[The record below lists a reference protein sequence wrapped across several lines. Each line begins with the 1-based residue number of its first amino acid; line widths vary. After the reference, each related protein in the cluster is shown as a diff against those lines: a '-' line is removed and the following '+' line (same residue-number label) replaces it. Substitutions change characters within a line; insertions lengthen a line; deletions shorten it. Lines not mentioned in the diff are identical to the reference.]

1 MRETQGRRRLVALER
16 ALRDQAQDLA
26 VFFVFDRPSLVEER
40 PALARTFFAE
50 RCLPEIQLKQM
61 TDALHGVGAHAQ
73 LFDGHTFVA
82 ALVGGIHHQVNKRL
96 IVAYNGLGYSVGRGA
111 FEPGRKSLV
120 PLLADSYGLLCANA
134 DPYACAFTL
143 HKFHCFS
150 ILKLFGVNV
159 PKMWHFRPHSG
170 WLGDAPPRGT
180 KVIVKSN
187 YESWSVGV
195 TEESVFTADESCT
208 DRVHAAAQ
216 RIGQAVI
223 VQEFISGPEVCV
235 PVLSCPGPIVSQPME
250 LVLERTSDDTEMF
263 MTIDDNLTDEGIS
276 YRPFG
281 GEGGV
286 RAQDSA
292 RRIVEL
298 LDLRG
303 LSRIDFRV
311 DRDGVPWAFDVAI
324 SPGIAADGSA
334 FNSLSEYGG
343 FDHAAFIRLVIAATL
358 GAHGVL
364 DI

>member
-1 MRETQGRRRLVALER
+1 MGDPQCRQQLVALER
-16 ALRDQAQDLA
+16 ALCDQAQDLA
-26 VFFVFDRPSLVEER
+26 VFFVFDRPSLVQER

-50 RCLPEIQLKQM
+50 RCLSEVQLKQM
-61 TDALHGVGAHAQ
+61 TDSLDAVGAHTQ
-73 LFDGHTFVA
+73 LFDSHAFVE
-82 ALVGGIHHQVNKRL
+82 ALAGGIHKQVNKRL

-150 ILKLFGVNV
+150 ILKLLGAGV
-159 PKMWHFRPHSG
+159 PRTWHFRPSSG
-170 WLGDAPPRGT
+170 WLGDAPPHGT

-195 TEESVFTADESCT
+195 TEESVFIADESCT
-208 DRVHAAAQ
+208 DRVHASAQ
-216 RIGQAVI
+216 RIGQPVT
-223 VQEFISGPEVCV
+223 VQEYIAGPEVCV
-235 PVLSCPGPIVSQPME
+235 PVLSCPERIASQPVE
-250 LVLERTSDDTEMF
+250 LVLERTADGTDMF
-263 MTIDDNLTDEGIS
+263 MTIDDTITDEGIS

-281 GEGGV
+281 GEVGARV
-286 RAQDSA
+286 QDSA

-324 SPGIAADGSA
+324 SPGIAANGSA
-334 FNSLSEYGG
+334 FVSLAEYVG

-364 DI
+364 DA